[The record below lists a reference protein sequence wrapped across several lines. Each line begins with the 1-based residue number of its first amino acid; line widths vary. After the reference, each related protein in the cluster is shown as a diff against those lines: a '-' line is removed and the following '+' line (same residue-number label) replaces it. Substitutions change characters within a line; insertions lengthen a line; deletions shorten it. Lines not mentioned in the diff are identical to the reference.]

1 MSEYRIN
8 IFKLVKYIY
17 FMLSMIFFIILI
29 KLYFFILYTN
39 KIKEF

>member
-17 FMLSMIFFIILI
+17 FMLSMIFFIILV
-29 KLYFFILYTN
+29 KFYFFILYTN

>member
-17 FMLSMIFFIILI
+17 FMLSMISFIILI